1 MQPNCIFCEIA
12 EGNRDCVRVVE
23 NEHVLAFM
31 DVSPINPGHILVIP
45 RQHAVS
51 FYDLDEDI
59 FIELMLVVRRLA
71 VHLQNVFKPR
81 KVGMLAAGFDVDHA
95 HVHVLPMHDYHDITS
110 RSLLEGTRSG
120 ATLQELE
127 EIAVRIRHFFQ

>member
-1 MQPNCIFCEIA
+1 MHPNCIFCEIA
-12 EGNRDCVRVVE
+12 QGKRDCVSVVKKD
-23 NEHVLAFM
+23 HVLAFM

-45 RQHAVS
+45 QRHAVS
-51 FYDLDEDI
+51 FYDLDEEI
-59 FIELMLVVRRLA
+59 YLELMLLVRHLA

-110 RSLLEGTRSG
+110 KSLLEGTRSN
-120 ATLQELE
+120 ATRDELE
-127 EIAVRIRHFFQ
+127 EIAARIRHFFQ

>member
-1 MQPNCIFCEIA
+1 MHPNCVFCEIA
-12 EGNRDCVRVVE
+12 QGQRDCVRVVE
-23 NEHVLAFM
+23 QERVLAFM

-45 RQHAVS
+45 QQHAAS
-51 FYDLDEDI
+51 FYDLDEDT
-59 FIELMLVVRRLA
+59 FVELMVVVRRLA

-110 RSLLEGTRSG
+110 KAVLEGTRSG
-120 ATLQELE
+120 ATRQELE
-127 EIAVRIRHFFQ
+127 EIAVQIRRSFQ